1 MKELRIEAPQGYEV
15 DKENSTFEC
24 VKFKKKQEVKTWEDL
39 CKAEKRLEGF
49 YVSDHSNI
57 YDISRS
63 EVREWNRGVF
73 LTKKQA
79 KSARAAAV
87 ISQLM
92 PYYGGAITDEEWGD
106 ININKFVIVRIGNE
120 VLFFEGSSWFCV
132 LAFHTNEQ
140 RDDFYNHNEKLVKE
154 YLMID

>member
-92 PYYGGAITDEEWGD
+92 PYYGGAITNEEWKD
-106 ININKFVIVRIGNE
+106 YSMRKFAITRNGYGVQFVE
-120 VLFFEGSSWFCV
+120 SACWFYF
-132 LAFHTNEQ
+132 LAFRTAEQ
-140 RDDFYNHNEKLVKE
+140 RDDFYKHNWQLIKD